1 MTLPA
6 HPLTNFEIQEYYQ
19 NEPRFNGVFSR
30 DNLPNSIKNGAYVI
44 NLDECHD
51 IGTHW
56 VALYVNNKIVTYFD
70 SFGVEHIPKEI
81 IKFISRKKIITNIYI
96 IQAYDSIMCGYFC
109 IGFINFMFN
118 GKSLTDYTNLFSPND
133 FDKIDDIILK
143 YFGLRCK
150 MSNSNLEANEISKL
164 KDLTKY
170 RLDEINNIKEY
181 FNTEIKE
188 RKDIIKKI
196 SKYIV
201 AFDYADKAFITLSAS
216 FNTLSIASYA
226 TVVGIPAGI
235 AGASL
240 TLIFTVTTG
249 VVKTLL
255 NITRKKK
262 KKHNKIIAL
271 ARSKLNIIENLISQA
286 LTDFEITHEEFPKII
301 YEKNNY
307 EQIID
312 NIKSVKNVDDLNK
325 END

>member
-1 MTLPA
+1 
-6 HPLTNFEIQEYYQ
+6 
-19 NEPRFNGVFSR
+19 
-30 DNLPNSIKNGAYVI
+30 
-44 NLDECHD
+44 
-51 IGTHW
+51 
-56 VALYVNNKIVTYFD
+56 
-70 SFGVEHIPKEI
+70 
-81 IKFISRKKIITNIYI
+81 
-96 IQAYDSIMCGYFC
+96 
-109 IGFINFMFN
+109 
-118 GKSLTDYTNLFSPND
+118 
-133 FDKIDDIILK
+133 
-143 YFGLRCK
+143 
-150 MSNSNLEANEISKL
+150 MSNSNLEANETSRVNTVSEL

-181 FNTEIKE
+181 FNAEIKE

-201 AFDYADKAFITLSAS
+201 AFDYADKLFSTLSAS
-216 FNTLSIASYA
+216 FGTLSIASYV

-235 AGASL
+235 AGPSL

-249 VVKTLL
+249 VVKKLL

-286 LTDFEITHEEFPKII
+286 LIDFEITHEEFSKII

-312 NIKSVKNVDDLNK
+312 NIKSVKSVDDLNK